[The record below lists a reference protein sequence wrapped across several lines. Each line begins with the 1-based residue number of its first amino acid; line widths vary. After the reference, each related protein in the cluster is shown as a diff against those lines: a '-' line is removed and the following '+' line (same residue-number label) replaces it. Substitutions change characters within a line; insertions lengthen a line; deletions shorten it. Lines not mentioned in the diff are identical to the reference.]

1 MPHWGFRRQQ
11 RARRELP
18 DQLLYAIAKALEAD
32 FHPRDA
38 GRLLALA
45 RALGLLGRV
54 TSEDLD
60 FQARAQDSRDALADR
75 VASVLA
81 EATEEAGDHPLYPE
95 LLVTLTEALAA
106 AFDQGR

>member
-11 RARRELP
+11 RARRGLA
-18 DQLLYAIAKALEAD
+18 DQLLHAIAKALEAD

-38 GRLLALA
+38 SRLLALG
-45 RALGLLGRV
+45 RALGLLGRI
-54 TSEDLD
+54 TSEDVE

-81 EATEEAGDHPLYPE
+81 EATGEAGDHPLDPE
-95 LLVTLTEALAA
+95 LLLTLTEALAA
-106 AFDQGR
+106 GFDQPR